1 MRLVGP
7 LAVNRNKRSIARPV
21 QTCKPVRSNGRH
33 ASDTPSMIPRTVP
46 AFDPKYSHAQREAI
60 ASAWND
66 RGVRPARRVVEL
78 ARAGELTD
86 AAGDKVPGFEIPEGT
101 IRSLARHARRRRRG
115 EIRSPLSEA
124 GPRDAI
130 EIIRRRLV
138 NMIDG
143 EMAVQERKRPGSRD
157 PERIRQLARAAL
169 EAARLPGPTDPRPS
183 SPATRGPDG
192 KQLEGIAKGGLAG
205 PMMRDLRS
213 NGAGSEPA
221 QNTPP
226 LHHAGGEGDGT
237 GTAPPFERAEG
248 QAEMSPGA
256 LTSERVAALQQG

>member
-192 KQLEGIAKGGLAG
+192 KQLEGIAKGG
-205 PMMRDLRS
+205 
-213 NGAGSEPA
+213 EPA
-221 QNTPP
+221 QNVPP
-226 LHHAGGEGDGT
+226 LHHADREDDAARS
-237 GTAPPFERAEG
+237 TASFERAER
-248 QAEMSPGA
+248 QAETSPGA